1 MSVMDYQGVELISNR
16 DIDLFLSPNSTKRLL
31 KGIYSHFNQGISTTY
46 LLRTFNQQIFFL
58 LLIKYWQGTFRTASA
73 VACRQP
79 FALASSDPTW
89 PDLSDRAPA
98 RESAPPLPWNI
109 LWKVAQKK
117 IKNCSTTCPLC
128 ILPPDSAQK
137 HSNWLM
143 SSFLPYFVLVLE
155 WPVEMS
161 ARSVVCLAGRS
172 NTSAVDIVHYF
183 ISLKKAS
190 FLLLDTRWQ

>member
-73 VACRQP
+73 VACCQP

-98 RESAPPLPWNI
+98 RESASPLPWNI
-109 LWKVAQKK
+109 LWKVTKKNKK
-117 IKNCSTTCPLC
+117 IAAQPAPFEICRLTRHKNTQTDWWVHFFHILC
-128 ILPPDSAQK
+128 LSWSDLLKCLRALSFVWRVGATPRPWTLFIILY
-137 HSNWLM
+137 L
-143 SSFLPYFVLVLE
+143 
-155 WPVEMS
+155 
-161 ARSVVCLAGRS
+161 
-172 NTSAVDIVHYF
+172 
-183 ISLKKAS
+183 
-190 FLLLDTRWQ
+190 